1 MGRAPTAD
9 AHRAFLNA
17 IVRYGPRAG
26 LMGAAQTRLSELWAA
41 AGCQLS
47 VFASAQP
54 PERPT
59 EPLRL
64 SVIGRAL
71 LGGQGGV
78 VGRPAKRPGEAGS
91 HPFGPSLLGLD
102 EGEGVEEGTMRRR
115 VCISREVPRPAG
127 QGPFEVCAAASVG
140 SLVAAQGLMRSS
152 ALGRALLRAQGDRTS
167 AIEHGPGVEA
177 GHPGAFSRVTAAVSD
192 VSEQRSLLGEAAG
205 AEDRL
210 VLKRRRLV
218 GNPGLEQ
225 PCSQGALDALAACR
239 RVEVASAVA
248 AWPSGSRD
256 QVGRGG
262 SSSSGPSGPC

>member
-1 MGRAPTAD
+1 
-9 AHRAFLNA
+9 
-17 IVRYGPRAG
+17 
-26 LMGAAQTRLSELWAA
+26 MGAAQTTLSELWAA

-78 VGRPAKRPGEAGS
+78 VGNPTKRPGEAGK
-91 HPFGPSLLGLD
+91 HPFVPPLWGLA
-102 EGEGVEEGTMRRR
+102 EGEGAGDGTKRRR
-115 VCISREVPRPAG
+115 ICVSREVPRPAG

-225 PCSQGALDALAACR
+225 PCSQGAL
-239 RVEVASAVA
+239 
-248 AWPSGSRD
+248 
-256 QVGRGG
+256 
-262 SSSSGPSGPC
+262 